1 MKKTLITLALLA
13 AVNVL
18 SAHEHVH
25 EGGPHEAT
33 TTPFIENQG
42 QWTGNFRYKA
52 EVGPLA
58 LFMESNGL
66 TWSLLQ
72 PDFSEVLHEASHRSD
87 PSPMLR
93 GHAWR
98 VSFVGGA
105 SSRFEPMHK
114 AAHGTNYFV
123 GSDRLRWRSDVGSYG
138 EVHQRGIW
146 PGVDMRMYMDHGH
159 FKYDLVLAKG
169 ADAARIGLR
178 YEGLDGIRL
187 DEEGR
192 LVLRTSVGE
201 VVEASPVAWYGDAP
215 LQQVQCRYTLRNG
228 VLGFELIG
236 ADASRPIVIDPTL
249 IAATL
254 SGSTATN
261 YGHCATYDN
270 DGNIYTGA
278 ISFGQGYPTTT
289 GAFQSVFG
297 GGGTDIAVSK
307 LSPDGTTLLFAT
319 YLGGSQGEYPH
330 SLVVDNNFHL
340 WVYGSTSSTNYPVT
354 TGAYSTTFSGGV
366 DIVVSKVSPDGQT
379 LIGST
384 FLGGTANDGR
394 NTFTSNYGDQYRG
407 EIITDNSGNAY
418 VASCTSS
425 SDFPVTTGAYQSTP
439 GGSQDGVVFSLNPTL
454 TTLRWST
461 YLGGSA
467 GDMAFG
473 VKVSGDGTVVV
484 GGGTQS
490 ADLAMSSGAY
500 QSAIAGG
507 SDAFMFRFDAM
518 GTTALASTFWGTTGN
533 ESAFFMDIDLADNVY
548 IYGQTNGAVPI
559 APTGTYGQANG
570 TAFIAKFDPQ
580 LTTALVTS
588 AIGVGGF
595 GSALVPVAFL
605 VDLCNNIYICGYSA
619 ADGLPVTSDALYT
632 DGGFYL
638 AVFDPDMLGLRYGTY
653 YIGAGHVDG
662 GTSRFDKNGVV
673 YQGVCTSGGF
683 PTTPGAWAPTQSVS
697 WDIGVFKIDLEQ
709 AGVQA
714 NVSVNS
720 SFGCVP
726 ATLTFNA
733 QGNAPNYIW
742 DMGDGSATLTGSSV
756 THTYTEAGTYTIML
770 IGWDSTSCNSSD
782 TAYTTINIL
791 DPAELLAQFTAL
803 PISSCDGYGV
813 EVTNS
818 SVGGTSV
825 AWTFGDGGSSSA
837 QNPTH
842 AYAGPG
848 TYELTLT
855 VTDGICNAQATAT
868 QTIVVP
874 PATLPYDP
882 ASPVPICPEGTVNL
896 DAGAGYDTYQWGTGE
911 VSQIITVEGPG
922 DYDVVVTSGACTA
935 SAVITVVENALP
947 APLPDRQVCFEE
959 SVTLAPGVP
968 VSSITWSTGSTEP
981 SIPGVQGTYWFV
993 AVDNNGCTF
1002 RDTVEVVRIAP
1013 TDGVNYIPNVFTPNG
1028 DGLND
1033 EFKVDAPGL
1042 QQFSMQVFNRWG
1054 QKMYE
1059 TSSVDR
1065 GWKGGLDNGSSL
1077 APDGTY
1083 FYIITFKD
1091 VCSNEPE
1098 GTRTGH
1104 VTLLR

>member
-13 AVNVL
+13 AVNTL

-25 EGGPHEAT
+25 KGVSHEAPP
-33 TTPFIENQG
+33 TPFVENQG

-58 LFMESNGL
+58 LFMENDRL

-72 PDFSEVLHEASHRSD
+72 PDFSEVLHEASHHSD
-87 PSPMLR
+87 PAPVLR

-98 VSFVGGA
+98 VSFVGG
-105 SSRFEPMHK
+105 SSTRFEAMHK

-123 GSDRLRWRSDVGSYG
+123 GSDRLRWRSEVGSYG
-138 EVHQRGIW
+138 EVQQRGIW
-146 PGVDMRMYMDHGH
+146 PGVDLRMYMDHGH

-169 ADAARIGLR
+169 ADAALIGLR
-178 YEGLDGIRL
+178 YDGLDGIRL

-192 LVLRTSVGE
+192 LVLSTSVGE
-201 VVEASPVAWYGDAP
+201 VVEAAPVAWYGDAP
-215 LQQVQCRYTLRNG
+215 EQRVQCRYVLKDG

-249 IAATL
+249 IASTL
-254 SGSTATN
+254 SGSTSTN
-261 YGHCATYDN
+261 YGHCATYDSE
-270 DGNIYTGA
+270 GNIYTGA
-278 ISFGQGYPTTT
+278 ISFGQGYPTGT
-289 GAFQSVFG
+289 GSFQSAFG

-307 LSPDGTTLLFAT
+307 LSPDGSTLIYAT
-319 YLGGSQGEYPH
+319 YVGGSSGEYPH
-330 SLVVDNNFHL
+330 SLMVDNDFNL
-340 WVYGSTSSTNYPVT
+340 WIYGTTNSSNYPVT
-354 TGAYSTTFSGGV
+354 PGVVGPTIGGSVDIIVTKVGPTGA
-366 DIVVSKVSPDGQT
+366 T
-379 LIGST
+379 LVGST
-384 FLGGTANDGR
+384 FIGGGADDGR
-394 NTFTSNYGDQYRG
+394 NGLVGGGYEQYRG
-407 EIITDNSGNAY
+407 EIVVDNAGNAY
-418 VASCTSS
+418 VASCTESGN
-425 SDFPVTTGAYQSTP
+425 FPVSTDAFQP
-439 GGSQDGVVFSLNPTL
+439 SSAGGQDGVVFSLDPTL
-454 TTLRWST
+454 TQLRFST
-461 YLGGSA
+461 HLGGS
-467 GDMAFG
+467 GDDMAYGLKVRQDG
-473 VKVSGDGTVVV
+473 VVVVSGGT
-484 GGGTQS
+484 GS
-490 ADLAMSSGAY
+490 ANFPVTTGVL
-500 QSAIAGG
+500 QPTNAGG
-507 SDAFMFRFDAM
+507 NDAFVTMLAPT
-518 GTTALASTFWGTTGN
+518 GSSLVASTFWGTSSGN
-533 ESAFFMDIDLADNVY
+533 VAYFIELDNTENVY
-548 IYGQTNGAVPI
+548 IYGVAQGGVPI
-559 APTGTYGQANG
+559 EPAGTYGIPGGGNFLAEFS
-570 TAFIAKFDPQ
+570 AD
-580 LTTALVTS
+580 LTTVVFTTC
-588 AIGVGGF
+588 IGPGNV
-595 GSALVPVAFL
+595 APVAFL
-605 VDLCNNIYICGYSA
+605 VDVCNNIYISGYQAGS
-619 ADGLPVTSDALYT
+619 GLPITSDALYT
-632 DGGFYL
+632 SGGFYIG
-638 AVFDPDMLGLRYGTY
+638 VFQPHMTGLLYGTY
-653 YIGAGHVDG
+653 YTGANHVDG
-662 GTSRFDKNGVV
+662 GTSRFDKNGVI
-673 YQGVCTSGGF
+673 YQGVCTSFGLPLTPNAYG
-683 PTTPGAWAPTQSVS
+683 TTQAG
-697 WDIGVFKIDLEQ
+697 WDIGVFKIDMEQ

-714 NVSVNS
+714 NVSVS
-720 SFGCVP
+720 SSYGCVP

-756 THTYTEAGTYTIML
+756 THTYTEAGLYTIML

-782 TAYTTINIL
+782 TAFTTINIL
-791 DPAELLAQFTAL
+791 DPAELLAQFTAA
-803 PISSCDGYGV
+803 PISSCAGYGV

-882 ASPVPICPEGTVNL
+882 VTPVPICPEGTVNL
-896 DAGAGYDTYQWGTGE
+896 DAGGGFDTYQWGTGD

-922 DYDVVVTSGACTA
+922 NYDILVTSGECVA

-959 SVTLAPGVP
+959 AVILAPGVP
-968 VSSITWSTGSTEP
+968 VGSIEWSTGSTEP

-1002 RDTVEVVRIAP
+1002 RDTVEVVRIEP

-1033 EFKVDAPGL
+1033 EFKVEAPGL

-1083 FYIITFKD
+1083 FYVITFKD

>member
-1 MKKTLITLALLA
+1 MKKILITLALMA
-13 AVNVL
+13 TVNVL

-25 EGGPHEAT
+25 EGGRHDAT
-33 TTPFIENQG
+33 ATPFIENQG
-42 QWTGNFRYKA
+42 QWAGNFRFKA

-58 LFMESNGL
+58 LFMENSGL

-72 PDFSEVLHEASHRSD
+72 PDFSEVLHEAGHRSD

-98 VSFVGGA
+98 VSFVGGS
-105 SSRFEPMHK
+105 SSRFEPMER

-146 PGVDMRMYMDHGH
+146 PGVDMRIYMDHGH

-169 ADAARIGLR
+169 ADAVRIGLR
-178 YEGLDGIRL
+178 YEGLDDIRL

-192 LVLRTSVGE
+192 LVLKTSVGE
-201 VVEASPVAWYGDAP
+201 VVEAAPVAWYGDGS
-215 LQQVQCRYTLRNG
+215 QEHVQCRYTLRNG
-228 VLGFELIG
+228 VLGFELIS

-254 SGSTATN
+254 SGSTSTN
-261 YGHCATYDN
+261 YGHCATYDSE
-270 DGNIYTGA
+270 GNIYTGA
-278 ISFGQGYPTTT
+278 ISFSQGYPAGT
-289 GAFQSVFG
+289 GAFQSVYG

-307 LSPDGTTLLFAT
+307 LSPDGTTLIYAT
-319 YLGGSQGEYPH
+319 YVGGNSGEYPH
-330 SLVVDNNFHL
+330 SLMVDNDFNL
-340 WVYGSTSSTNYPVT
+340 WIYGTTNSSNYPVT
-354 TGAYSTTFSGGV
+354 PGVVGPTIGGLV
-366 DIVVSKVSPDGQT
+366 DIVVTKVGPTGAT
-379 LIGST
+379 LVGST
-384 FLGGTANDGR
+384 FIGGGANDGR
-394 NTFTSNYGDQYRG
+394 NGLVGGGYEQYRG
-407 EIITDNSGNAY
+407 EIVVDNQGNAY
-418 VASCTSS
+418 IASCTESS
-425 SDFPVTTGAYQSTP
+425 NFPVSTDAFQPALAGA
-439 GGSQDGVVFSLNPTL
+439 QDGVVFSLDPTL
-454 TTLRWST
+454 TQLRFST
-461 YLGGSA
+461 HLGGSND
-467 GDMAFG
+467 DMAYGLKVRQDG
-473 VKVSGDGTVVV
+473 VVVVSGGTGSTNFPVTTGVL
-484 GGGTQS
+484 QPS
-490 ADLAMSSGAY
+490 N
-500 QSAIAGG
+500 AGG
-507 SDAFMFRFDAM
+507 NDAFVTMLAAT
-518 GTTALASTFWGTTGN
+518 GSSLVASTFWGTSSGN
-533 ESAFFMDIDLADNVY
+533 VAYFIELDNNENVY
-548 IYGQTNGAVPI
+548 IYGVAQGGVPI
-559 APTGTYGQANG
+559 EPSGTYGVAGGGNFLAEF
-570 TAFIAKFDPQ
+570 TAD
-580 LTTALVTS
+580 LTSVVFTS
-588 AIGVGGF
+588 CIGP
-595 GSALVPVAFL
+595 GSVAPVAFL
-605 VDLCNNIYICGYSA
+605 VDVCNNIYISGYQAGS
-619 ADGLPVTSDALYT
+619 GLPITSDALYT
-632 DGGFYL
+632 SGGFYIG
-638 AVFDPDMLGLRYGTY
+638 VFQPHMAGLLYGTY
-653 YIGAGHVDG
+653 YTGANHVDG
-662 GTSRFDKNGVV
+662 GTSRFDKNGVI
-673 YQGVCTSGGF
+673 YQGVCTSGGL
-683 PTTPGAWAPTQSVS
+683 PLTPNAYGTTQSS
-697 WDIGVFKIDLEQ
+697 WDIGVFKIDMEQ

-714 NVSVNS
+714 NVSVS
-720 SFGCVP
+720 SSYGCVP

-756 THTYTEAGTYTIML
+756 THTYTEAGLYTIML

-782 TAYTTINIL
+782 TAYTTVNIL
-791 DPAELLAQFTAL
+791 DPAELLAQFTAV
-803 PISSCDGYGV
+803 PISSCTGYGV

-825 AWTFGDGGSSSA
+825 AWTFGDGGTSSA

-868 QTIVVP
+868 QTVVVP
-874 PATLPYDP
+874 PATLPYNP
-882 ASPVPICPEGTVNL
+882 ATPVPICPEGTVNL
-896 DAGAGYDTYQWGTGE
+896 DAGGGYDTYQWGTGD
-911 VSQIITVEGPG
+911 VSQIITVDGPG
-922 DYDVVVTSGACTA
+922 NYDILVTSGECIA

-1033 EFKVDAPGL
+1033 EFKVEAPGL